1 MNCPRC
7 DHPRQPE
14 DRECPRCGIDY
25 AYVESKM
32 AQTPSD
38 TRPQAEDPERGKTG
52 RASLA
57 PIQADPRNAPSPGDA
72 AGRGQGAGKAPKAC
86 PKCGFKNDA
95 ALSECLRCGVIFAK
109 YETYLEKKRRAEEEA
124 SKTTDGLL
132 DSDTLKAVLEGTPQ
146 GAPPPAEIK
155 TACPHCGQHY
165 KIRDDQIGITTRCRK
180 CSSIFTIEGLLEN
193 D

>member
-1 MNCPRC
+1 MRCPRC
-7 DHPRQPE
+7 DHPRQPG

-38 TRPQAEDPERGKTG
+38 TRPQAEDPKSGKAG
-52 RASLA
+52 RISSP
-57 PIQADPRNAPSPGDA
+57 PIQDDPHSGPPGGA
-72 AGRGQGAGKAPKAC
+72 AGPGPVTGKATRPC
-86 PKCGFKNDA
+86 PKCGFNNDA

-124 SKTTDGLL
+124 SRTTDGLL
-132 DSDTLKAVLEGTPQ
+132 DSDTLKAVLEGTPL

-180 CSSIFTIEGLLEN
+180 CSSIFTIEGLAEE